1 MNVLNAIRRHR
12 KLTAGLAAA
21 FAVAALLQATN
32 TNPAVSQTLSL
43 TAYEAPDDPGID
55 PEAAIWKDAT
65 GVNIPLTAQ
74 AGSYVAGGSVQ
85 TVRAQALHYN
95 SQLYIRVSWPDS
107 TDDSNTTKVE
117 NFADAVALEFP
128 QSATAAVPSIC
139 MGQADSAV
147 NIWQWR
153 ADSNAG
159 VKDPNVY
166 YANALVDTYPYT
178 DDTFYTARAAN
189 NPFAHT
195 ERGPVQSLYSKAF
208 GELQTLD
215 FQEVQGQGKRTADG
229 WAVVFQRTFDTGRP
243 GHALFAAS
251 TQMDMAFAVWDGSQ
265 DERNGKK
272 AVSQFVTLGISGAP
286 VATGGGDNTRT
297 ILFAVGLGVGLVI
310 IGGGLAVYGYRE
322 SGS

>member
-12 KLTAGLAAA
+12 RLVAGLAAA

-43 TAYEAPDDPGID
+43 TAYEAADDPGVD
-55 PEAAIWKDAT
+55 PEAAVWKDIS
-65 GVNIPLTAQ
+65 GVNIPLSAQ

-95 SQLYIRVSWPDS
+95 SQLYVRVSWPDE
-107 TDDSNTTKVE
+107 TDDSSTTKVE
-117 NFADAVALEFP
+117 DFSDAVALEFP

-153 ADSNAG
+153 ADSNNG
-159 VKDPNVY
+159 VQDPNIV
-166 YANALVDTYPYT
+166 YANSSVDAYPYT
-178 DDTFYTARAAN
+178 DSLFYTAREAN
-189 NPFAHT
+189 NPYAHT

-215 FQEVQGQGKRTADG
+215 FQEVQGLGKRTSDG
-229 WAVVFQRTFDTGRP
+229 WAVVFERKFDTGHA
-243 GHALFAAS
+243 GHAVFAAS
-251 TQMDMAFAVWDGSQ
+251 TRMDMAFAVWDGSQ

-272 AVSQFVTLGISGAP
+272 AVSQFVTLGIAAAP
-286 VATGGGDNTRT
+286 VSTGGGSNTRT
-297 ILFAVGLGVGLVI
+297 ILFAAGLGLGLVV

-322 SGS
+322 R